1 MSSRLLSE
9 SPAIRSPPC
18 SNKTFVGQNSD
29 RCHSTISFSVPSLQC
44 LPPPFSLDLCRDV
57 ALTLITRLLLLVCS
71 SSCTHIS
78 CNRPDLVRF
87 CAQCYVLHFCVVYAL
102 FPCSSCC
109 RTAVQNNPGVCTC
122 GPTKVAGLL
131 PERHA
136 TLVIVITVD
145 A

>member
-1 MSSRLLSE
+1 MCCVQLACRVDSFPRVQPSDPHRVPTRPSSGRILTDVI
-9 SPAIRSPPC
+9 PRSIL
-18 SNKTFVGQNSD
+18 V
-29 RCHSTISFSVPSLQC
+29 C
-44 LPPPFSLDLCRDV
+44 LPPPFSRHV
-57 ALTLITRLLLLVCS
+57 ALTLITRLLLLICS

-87 CAQCYVLHFCVVYAL
+87 CEQCYVLHFCVVYAL
-102 FPCSSCC
+102 FSSSSCC
-109 RTAVQNNPGVCTC
+109 RTAVQNNLGVCTC